1 MLPKL
6 FFELDT
12 AGQKQQPTEAEQEQ
26 QTVDETE
33 SEAAKE
39 ILNRMPNSAKEFAR
53 AVNVTLANQMTKAP
67 DGFDNKINDTKDS
80 IKQLSEAGD
89 VKVLIT
95 ELDLFKDFLQ
105 EISDTYSVFR
115 TNALKN
121 TLNEE
126 PFASMDK
133 KAINDNKQN
142 ILEYLSE
149 SKKNYAGFKEMVSG
163 IVDVLK
169 EVEGFDYAKAEVK
182 RPDLTN
188 VTNELTDKIFDNKE
202 NTQETEK
209 MLQGL
214 LEKADTEANNIEE
227 LKQEV
232 EKEDKEKKEDEK
244 FAEENKDIQLKVD
257 SPKLLADAVNKFEK
271 DLSPLDKNILAEYY
285 NSKGDGDLNPYM
297 NKGYI
302 TPSTTKKMTPEARVL
317 YCAMALNATF
327 PERDSV
333 DKDDIDLRLEKID
346 YNGGASKAVIR
357 YSIPEESKGADF
369 DVDNKR
375 SGSDIDSQWLEAR
388 IDPDVKMKDSIGRAE
403 LVIRTF
409 DKDDPSKLVTNRG
422 RRTSII
428 DFVKNLN
435 GEDSGKKKYKY

>member
-12 AGQKQQPTEAEQEQ
+12 AGQKQQPTEEEQEQ

-33 SEAAKE
+33 SDAAKE
-39 ILNRMPNSAKEFAR
+39 ILNKMPNSAKEFAR
-53 AVNVTLANQMTKAP
+53 SVNVKLANQMTKAP

-214 LEKADTEANNIEE
+214 LEKADTEAKNVEE
-227 LKQEV
+227 LKKEV
-232 EKEDKEKKEDEK
+232 EEEKQEDEK
-244 FAEENKDIQLKVD
+244 ATKNMKRVQLKVD
-257 SPKLLADAVNKFEK
+257 SPKVLVEAVNKFEK
-271 DLSPLDKNILAEYY
+271 NLSDIDTNILATYY
-285 NSKGDGDLNPYM
+285 NDPDGNYDPYM

-302 TPSTTKKMTPEARVL
+302 TNSATKKMTSEGRVL

-333 DKDDIDLRLEKID
+333 ADDDIDLRLEKID

-375 SGSDIDSQWLEAR
+375 SGGDIDSQWLEAR
-388 IDPDVKMKDSIGRAE
+388 IDPDVKMKDSIGRVE

-422 RRTSII
+422 KRTSII
-428 DFVKNLN
+428 EFVKNLK